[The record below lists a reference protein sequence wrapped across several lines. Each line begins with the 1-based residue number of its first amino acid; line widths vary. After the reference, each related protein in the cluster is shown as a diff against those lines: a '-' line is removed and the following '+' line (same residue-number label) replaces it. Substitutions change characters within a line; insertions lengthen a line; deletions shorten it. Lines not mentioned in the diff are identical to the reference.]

1 MAISKSTL
9 YLLSIVLIL
18 TIVMTYFVH
27 QSRKENFEDVTSDPD
42 KLSDTEKENLKKELL
57 KGDPFF
63 GILPKDKHPTRITN
77 IIYYN
82 DPIFLIYGKDK
93 FVKLTAN
100 ENALGTIKDAL
111 TKIAYLSPNRKIY
124 GLTPVSYKE
133 SLYLN
138 VYPKNEFSNKINM
151 SFQIIPYTTPYNNQQ
166 PYLQINDVVSFR
178 NEKGDYLSINPVT
191 SEIEL
196 LKSSTLPNT
205 ALFKISNSPQC
216 YINYSKY
223 GIDTRNQPIGTL
235 SSIIDSM
242 RKKLDNEINNL
253 SNDEDKIR
261 TLEKKQVT
269 LKEAIG
275 KAQNNKDALENELS
289 LLKQDY
295 ESTINTINN
304 ENYKLKLDVDKDI
317 ANRLQLVENI
327 IDNNYL
333 TLMKNEVKKGC
344 S

>member
-18 TIVMTYFVH
+18 TIVMTYFIH
-27 QSRKENFEDVTSDPD
+27 HSRQENFEDLTND
-42 KLSDTEKENLKKELL
+42 EKEELKKELS

-82 DPIFLIYGKDK
+82 DPIFLVYGENN
-93 FVKLTAN
+93 FVKLTSN

-111 TKIAYLSPNRKIY
+111 SKIAYLGPNRKIY

-138 VYPKNEFSNKINM
+138 VYPKNEFSNKMNI
-151 SFQIIPYTTPYNNQQ
+151 SFEIIPYTTPYNNQQ

-178 NEKGDYLSINPVT
+178 NEKGEYLSINPVT
-191 SEIEL
+191 SELEL
-196 LKSSTLPNT
+196 LKSTSLPNT

-216 YINYSKY
+216 YINYSKH

-235 SSIIDSM
+235 SSIIDNM
-242 RKKLDNEINNL
+242 RKILDKEINNL
-253 SNDEDKIR
+253 GGDENKIR
-261 TLEKKQVT
+261 ELEKKQVT
-269 LKEAIG
+269 LKEVIE
-275 KAQNNKDALENELS
+275 KAQNSKDALENQIS

-295 ESTINTINN
+295 DSTINTINDN
-304 ENYKLKLDVDKDI
+304 NYKLKLDVDKDM
-317 ANRLQLVENI
+317 ANRLQLVENV